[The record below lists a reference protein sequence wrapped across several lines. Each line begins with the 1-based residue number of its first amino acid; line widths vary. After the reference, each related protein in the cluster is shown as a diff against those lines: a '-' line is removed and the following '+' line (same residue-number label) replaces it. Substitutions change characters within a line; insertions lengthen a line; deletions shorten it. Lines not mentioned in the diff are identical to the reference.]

1 MSMFK
6 SIKATKAVLP
16 FVPLIVF
23 AGIVVSTLSATDSTS
38 FRYQVYPC
46 QYGLTY
52 AQSPGPDKLD
62 YLIFANSRG
71 MVAVHTT
78 VLGPALAQNGTV
90 PTMWDYGKSWR
101 GPEIFYT
108 FLRDFLERKSAST
121 VLVEFNLAKSLYVRY
136 HERTPIL
143 LTFGDLLTLLWHDP
157 RNTWYW
163 KLSRFLKWT
172 AERATRHVEDILLGK
187 TQNLDRAAATR
198 TEWDLVDC
206 PHSPQW
212 VNIEAN
218 LKRRESYPPDWQNR
232 SLEWKLDDKHE
243 ALNTRYYERIAELAR
258 ARGSK
263 VVFFHVPEYLEPELK
278 PEFVAAASRR
288 FGVPIITPPK
298 SLLTELYKRRRYH
311 DPTHFTVATS
321 RRYSLWLASELR
333 KLDLAERQ

>member
-1 MSMFK
+1 MS
-6 SIKATKAVLP
+6 KAVLAFLP
-16 FVPLIVF
+16 VIAF
-23 AGIVVSTLSATDSTS
+23 AGITLSAIAMTDAKS

-52 AQSPGPDKLD
+52 TQGNGRDKID
-62 YLIFANSRG
+62 YLVFANSRG

-78 VLGPALAQNGTV
+78 VLGPALARNGAV

-108 FLRDFLERKSAST
+108 FLRDFLERKSASI

-136 HERTPIL
+136 HERTPVL
-143 LTFGDLLTLLWHDP
+143 LTFGDLLSLLWHDG

-172 AERATRHVEDILLGK
+172 AERVTRHVEDGLLGK
-187 TQNLDRAAATR
+187 TQDLDRKAAAR
-198 TEWDLVDC
+198 TDWDLVDC

-218 LKRRESYPPDWQNR
+218 LKRRESYPPNWQAR
-232 SLEWKLDDKHE
+232 SLAWDLDDKHE
-243 ALNTRYYERIAELAR
+243 ALNTHYYEQIADLAR
-258 ARGSK
+258 RHGSK
-263 VVFFHVPEYLEPELK
+263 AVFFHVPEYLEPELA

-288 FGVPIITPPK
+288 FGVPIITPPRA
-298 SLLTELYKRRRYH
+298 LLDDLHKPRRYH
-311 DPTHFTVATS
+311 DPTHFTTATS
-321 RRYSLWLASELR
+321 QRYSLWLASELR
-333 KLDLAERQ
+333 RLGVTALQ